1 MRASKGQP
9 TQKERSCE
17 NICCFN
23 LQSCARVA
31 RAWRARREKERTTK
45 EGDTGWAGFATG
57 WKPTGAGNQTGAA
70 KSGQVSEKRKPRTI
84 TQETSHVE
92 NAIKN
97 IYHGLFGK
105 PTGAGK
111 PAETGKA
118 AAAGKSTSAGKAST
132 K

>member
-1 MRASKGQP
+1 VRIFVVLICSLALASLALGAPEEKKNEQPKKKVRQAGQVSQP
-9 TQKERSCE
+9 
-17 NICCFN
+17 
-23 LQSCARVA
+23 
-31 RAWRARREKERTTK
+31 
-45 EGDTGWAGFATG
+45 GG
-57 WKPTGAGNQTGAA
+57 KPTGEGNQTGAA

-84 TQETSHVE
+84 TQETSHIE